1 MKKII
6 NKVSF
11 AVVGLMASS
20 SAFAAKTATAG
31 GKSITIDNGM
41 CALLG
46 RLQGVFDILRIMA
59 FIGAAFYIAGWA
71 WEFISKGEA
80 KLDDVKK
87 RGIGLLVGFS
97 LLFMVGLVLS
107 FVMSASGLN
116 ILGCQDVLKKW

>member
-1 MKKII
+1 MKKIM
-6 NKVSF
+6 NKISF

-20 SAFAAKTATAG
+20 SAFAAKAG
-31 GKSITIDNGM
+31 AAGKNVTINDGM
-41 CALLG
+41 CELLG
-46 RLQGVFDILRIMA
+46 RLQGVFNILRIMA

-87 RGIGLLVGFS
+87 RGIGLLIGFS
-97 LLFMVGLVLS
+97 LLFLVGVVLS

-116 ILGCQDVLKKW
+116 IIGCGDILKKW

>member
-1 MKKII
+1 MKKIM

-20 SAFAAKTATAG
+20 SAFAAKAG
-31 GKSITIDNGM
+31 AVGKSVSINDGM
-41 CALLG
+41 CELLV
-46 RLQGVFDILRIMA
+46 RLQGVFNILRIMA

-87 RGIGLLVGFS
+87 RGIGLLIGFS
-97 LLFMVGLVLS
+97 LLFLVGIVLS

-116 ILGCQDVLKKW
+116 IIGCGDILKKW

>member
-20 SAFAAKTATAG
+20 SAFAAAKTAAA
-31 GKSITIDNGM
+31 GKSITINNGM
-41 CALLG
+41 CDLLV
-46 RLQGVFDILRIMA
+46 RLQGVFNILRIMA

-80 KLDDVKK
+80 KLDDVTK

-107 FVMSASGLN
+107 FVMSASGLD
-116 ILGCQDVLKKW
+116 ILGCGEILKKW

>member
-20 SAFAAKTATAG
+20 SAFAAAKTAAA
-31 GKSITIDNGM
+31 GKSISIDNGM
-41 CALLG
+41 CDLLL
-46 RLQGVFDILRIMA
+46 RLQGVFNILRIMA